1 MNDLSLIQDENLNI
15 LISLDKTRGFGG
27 CSWYGEV
34 DDELFSLSLPR
45 WVKFE
50 NEDAE
55 LAFLG
60 EKKEDYINGGLS
72 GKLWKKEIK

>member
-1 MNDLSLIQDENLNI
+1 MNDLSLIQKDDNPI
-15 LISLDKTRGFGG
+15 PLISLDKSRGFGG

-34 DDELFSLSLPR
+34 DDEFFPLSLPR
-45 WVKFE
+45 WARFE

-60 EKKEDYINGGLS
+60 EKKQGEDGIWR
-72 GKLWKKEIK
+72 GKLWKKGE